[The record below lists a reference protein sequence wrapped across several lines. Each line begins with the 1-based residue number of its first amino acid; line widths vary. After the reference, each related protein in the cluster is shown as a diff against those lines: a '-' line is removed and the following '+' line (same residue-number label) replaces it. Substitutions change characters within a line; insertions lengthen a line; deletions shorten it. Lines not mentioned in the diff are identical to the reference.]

1 MKRITLHI
9 TLLLAVLLVAS
20 CNGLRIL
27 CPKRKESSAY
37 PDNNGSETKGPEI
50 GAAGETNLNE
60 NLLDTV
66 NVFFYKN
73 GADSNTNAVHC
84 VQMVLPPNSHLL
96 SQSIFLLIFL
106 RLKDLRSG
114 TSTPAPATAK
124 VYVIANATHP
134 ARSALNQIMTN
145 ASAATPSYTGTS
157 IKSLKYLEINKWP
170 LYQSNGTLICNG
182 WIRCGYS
189 DR

>member
-1 MKRITLHI
+1 MKRITMHI

-20 CNGLRIL
+20 CNWFENPVPQAKGELRLTLITTGL
-27 CPKRKESSAY
+27 
-37 PDNNGSETKGPEI
+37 ETKGPEI

-73 GADSNTNAVHC
+73 EADSNTNAVHC
-84 VQMVLPPNSHLL
+84 VQMVLPPNS
-96 SQSIFLLIFL
+96 QSIVTVNIPLNIFEVE
-106 RLKDLRSG
+106 RIFG
-114 TSTPAPATAK
+114 PVPSTPAPATAK

-145 ASAATPSYTGTS
+145 ASAATPSIQVHLS
-157 IKSLKYLEINKWP
+157 RALNIWRLINMA
-170 LYQSNGTLICNG
+170 LISVKRNPHL
-182 WIRCGYS
+182 
-189 DR
+189 